1 MLQRYF
7 QAANTMKD
15 TLTMSKRERQ
25 YLDVMQ
31 RIERGELTRSAAAS
45 MLDLSERHVYRL
57 VDQYREEGDSGIVHG
72 LRGRSSNRGYGP
84 EIRSQVTGLYR
95 QREFSDYGPQLFS
108 EILYERLR
116 LRLSPETVRQWLMK
130 DGLWS
135 GRRAPRRH
143 RKKRDRR
150 EGIGSLV
157 QFDGSPHDWFEGRG
171 PACCLLVAID
181 DASSRVFMR
190 FAPSEDTEHVMRT
203 LWEYMELYGIPQ
215 ALYTDHGSVYWP
227 RKDDSETLT
236 ELGRA
241 LQTLGVKMIFANS
254 PQAKGRVERSNR
266 THQDRLIKALRR
278 NGISTIEEGNKY
290 LDEHYLAEHNESYAP
305 DKGIPDVHRTI
316 FGLKLEDV
324 FCFEEQRKVN
334 NDYTVQYEGSF
345 IQLERSESPLPP
357 LRATVTL
364 RRWLDGSLHIYWNET
379 ELAYKLLGGK
389 PEPKPPQKPPRDHPW
404 RRKPVS
410 QRGAET
416 VEKNLSASAK
426 FFRPTASR
434 T

>member
-1 MLQRYF
+1 
-7 QAANTMKD
+7 MKD
-15 TLTMSKRERQ
+15 TLTMSKRERE
-25 YLDVMQ
+25 YLDAMR
-31 RIERGELTRSAAAS
+31 RIERGELTRSAAAT

-57 VDQYREEGDSGIVHG
+57 LDWYRKEGDSGVVHG

-116 LRLSPETVRQWLMK
+116 IRLSPETVRQWLMK

-203 LWEYMELYGIPQ
+203 LWEYMERNGIPQ

-227 RKDDSETLT
+227 RKDRNDRSYDSETLT

-241 LQTLGVKMIFANS
+241 LQTLGVKLIFANS

-278 NGISTIEEGNKY
+278 NGISTIEEANRY

-316 FGLKLEDV
+316 FGLKLEDI

-357 LRATVTL
+357 LRATVTI
-364 RRWLDGSLHIYWNET
+364 RRWLDGSLHIYWDET
-379 ELAYKLLGGK
+379 ELTYRLLGGK
-389 PEPKPPQKPPRDHPW
+389 PEPKPQQKPPRDHPW

-410 QRGAET
+410 QRGVET
-416 VEKNLSASAK
+416 VEK
-426 FFRPTASR
+426 F
-434 T
+434 

>member
-1 MLQRYF
+1 
-7 QAANTMKD
+7 MKD
-15 TLTMSKRERQ
+15 TLTMSKRERE

-57 VDQYREEGDSGIVHG
+57 LEWYRTDGDGGVVHG

-108 EILYERLR
+108 EVLYERLR
-116 LRLSPETVRQWLMK
+116 LRLSAETVRQWLMK

-203 LWEYMELYGIPQ
+203 LWEYMERYGIPQ
-215 ALYTDHGSVYWP
+215 ALYTDHGSVYAP
-227 RKDDSETLT
+227 RKDDSETVT

-241 LQTLGVKMIFANS
+241 LQTLGVKLIFANS

-278 NGISTIEEGNKY
+278 NGISTIEEANRY
-290 LDEHYLAEHNESYAP
+290 LDEHYLAEHNEDYACV
-305 DKGIPDVHRTI
+305 DGQLDVHRTI
-316 FGLKLEDV
+316 FGLKLEDI

-357 LRATVTL
+357 LRATVTI

-379 ELAYKLLGGK
+379 ELAYRVLEGK
-389 PEPKPPQKPPRDHPW
+389 PEPKPPQKPPRNHPW
-404 RRKPVS
+404 RGKPVS
-410 QRGAET
+410 PKGAQKL
-416 VEKNLSASAK
+416 EKNLSVPSK